1 MCNRQN
7 GIVEPVRTRRL
18 GCVFHL
24 CFKGVTPNS
33 FFAKLENF
41 KLTKK
46 LLSPLYK
53 ALILIVNM

>member
-1 MCNRQN
+1 MK
-7 GIVEPVRTRRL
+7 PLRTRRPDYI
-18 GCVFHL
+18 FHL

-33 FFAKLENF
+33 FFAKLEIF